1 MSSHRRRDATA
12 ASKSAAWYWTKGV
25 LPAVDKVVEIGIA
38 DPERIGVMGNS
49 YGGYSALGL
58 GTQTSRFKAAVVAAG
73 ITDLVSVY
81 GAFDPETRYAD
92 TYIPSSQRFL
102 AEKGQ
107 FRMGGPVWQDS
118 QYTFVWQPGRP
129 VMEYFAEDGSFPG
142 DGSQD
147 ARPKTGAGA
156 SHHRQCQGLLKRG
169 WKDNI

>member
-1 MSSHRRRDATA
+1 MSFHRRRDVTA

-25 LPAVDKVVEIGIA
+25 LTAVDKVVEIGIA

-92 TYIPSSQRFL
+92 TYIPSSQRVL
-102 AEKGQ
+102 TEKGE
-107 FRMGGPVWQDS
+107 FRLGGAVW
-118 QYTFVWQPGRP
+118 
-129 VMEYFAEDGSFPG
+129 AGSPE
-142 DGSQD
+142 
-147 ARPKTGAGA
+147 
-156 SHHRQCQGLLKRG
+156 
-169 WKDNI
+169 